1 MNSLQLRFKD
11 ESEAGILKHA
21 QDLEA
26 NQKLFVALREAE
38 AAVKTAEEHRDALK
52 EEVRLL
58 VEDGE
63 KVGYGGFFYTLQS
76 RATKRFEV
84 AEAIKAGVLT
94 EEQAKPFF
102 KVGHSRALVMT
113 SEEVK

>member
-1 MNSLQLRFKD
+1 MNSLQLRFTN
-11 ESEAGILKHA
+11 ESEGILKHA

-38 AAVKTAEEHRDALK
+38 AAVKTAEEHRDTLK

-58 VEDGE
+58 CEDGE
-63 KVGYGGFFYTLQS
+63 KVGYGGFYYTLQA
-76 RATKRFEV
+76 RATKRFDI
-84 AEAIKAGVLT
+84 AQAIKAGVLT

-102 KVGHSRALVMT
+102 KIGHSRALVMT